1 MSAWFFA
8 ASSPATIGALRPHRD
23 VLRPSPLAGFDW
35 RPVTGRD
42 RAGLS
47 AERLLGVH
55 ETLAG
60 PTITITGTGVGPP
73 HQSTMRQGY
82 DRVSFLGHAAGS
94 DSCHWLLGAG
104 WGG

>member
-23 VLRPSPLAGFDW
+23 VLRLSPPAEFDW

-42 RAGLS
+42 RAALS
-47 AERLLGVH
+47 AERLLSVH

-60 PTITITGTGVGPP
+60 PTITITGTYPTIASP
-73 HQSTMRQGY
+73 LRMSTL
-82 DRVSFLGHAAGS
+82 VIAARTEQVRL
-94 DSCHWLLGAG
+94 DQLDERPRLR
-104 WGG
+104 